1 MISEC
6 AVVRLHLFFTKK
18 DILVIFSI
26 GLQKMSVFKKFST
39 KVQDKFNEII
49 EKPLLTATFV
59 LMLIVIIVLSLSLKY
74 YINEFDS
81 FWPQILAEAHGMIFD
96 IAIIGILLL
105 WLNQNGE
112 VRQRIRTYKD
122 EIDDFR
128 LWESEEAAFR
138 TVGNLKRLN
147 RHRIHE
153 INLVNCYLA
162 RTNLNYVNLKGSNLN
177 SANISNSSLIE
188 TNLENTRLNQ
198 TNLENSNLNQ
208 ADLKG
213 AYASGA
219 NFKDAFLIKSQF
231 EGAFL
236 IKSNFKNAFLMEA
249 NLQNSYLMGADFEN
263 ASLYKADLRGAKGLS
278 IEQLGKAKT
287 LYLAKF
293 DDEILDQIKTSIP
306 ELVGS

>member
-1 MISEC
+1 MNSTLLKYKKKIS
-6 AVVRLHLFFTKK
+6 
-18 DILVIFSI
+18 D
-26 GLQKMSVFKKFST
+26 
-39 KVQDKFNEII
+39 KVNDII
-49 EKPLLTATFV
+49 EKPILTSS
-59 LMLIVIIVLSLSLKY
+59 IVLLLVTLLVIGLSLKY
-74 YINEFDS
+74 YINDFDA
-81 FWPQILAEAHGMIFD
+81 FWVQILAEAHGMIFD
-96 IAIIGILLL
+96 IAVIGILLV
-105 WLNQNGE
+105 WLNKNGE
-112 VRQRIRTYKD
+112 MRQRIKTYKD

-147 RHRIHE
+147 RHHIYE
-153 INLVNCYLA
+153 INLVNCYLSK
-162 RTNLNYVNLKGSNLN
+162 TNLNYVNLKGSNLN

-198 TNLENSNLNQ
+198 TNFENSNLNQ
-208 ADLKG
+208 ANLNA

-236 IKSNFKNAFLMEA
+236 IKTNFVNAFLMEA

-263 ASLYKADLRGAKGLS
+263 ASLYKADLRGVKGLTV
-278 IEQLGKAKT
+278 EQLSKTKT

-293 DDEILDQIKTSIP
+293 DDEIFEQIKIDIP
-306 ELVGS
+306 ELIGS

>member
-1 MISEC
+1 MSS
-6 AVVRLHLFFTKK
+6 RLNKYKLK
-18 DILVIFSI
+18 ILER
-26 GLQKMSVFKKFST
+26 
-39 KVQDKFNEII
+39 FNDII
-49 EKPLLTATFV
+49 EKPLLTSFIV
-59 LMLIVIIVLSLSLKY
+59 LIVVSVIVMGLSLPY
-74 YINEFDS
+74 YINDFET
-81 FWPQILAEAHGMIFD
+81 FWPQILTEAHGMIFD
-96 IAIIGILLL
+96 IAVIGILIF
-105 WLNQNGE
+105 WLNKNGE
-112 VRQRIRTYKD
+112 TRQRIRTYKD

-147 RHRIHE
+147 RHQINE
-153 INLVNCYLA
+153 INLVNCYLT

-208 ADLKG
+208 ANLKS

-236 IKSNFKNAFLMEA
+236 IKTNFKNAFLMEA

-263 ASLYKADLRGAKGLS
+263 ASLYKADLRGAKGLTVD
-278 IEQLGKAKT
+278 QLAKTKT

-293 DDEILDQIKTSIP
+293 DDEIFEQIKMNIP
-306 ELVGS
+306 ELIGS